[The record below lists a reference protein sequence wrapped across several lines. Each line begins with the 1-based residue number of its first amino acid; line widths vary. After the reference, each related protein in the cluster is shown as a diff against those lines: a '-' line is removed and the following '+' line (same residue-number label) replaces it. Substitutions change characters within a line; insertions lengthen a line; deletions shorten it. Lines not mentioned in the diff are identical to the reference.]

1 MTVLEALPL
10 PSSLVNP
17 QDQES
22 PSLTNALC
30 ARGTQAMT
38 GRADTAIRARVVE
51 AVTMATHAG
60 HRTFVDICDK
70 QFDSHSWGHNM
81 AASCSTHLRV
91 LPSSD
96 PFSPTLG
103 HTHDRWPTLQST
115 DSPADHTLAVGAVEP
130 LVALGAVSTHLPTYR
145 SRLLHP
151 CICRER
157 TDAIATRWGETL
169 EFCRREVRALGRRER
184 I

>member
-1 MTVLEALPL
+1 MTLLEALPL
-10 PSSLVNP
+10 SSSLVNP

-22 PSLTNALC
+22 PGLTNALC

-60 HRTFVDICDK
+60 HHTFVDVCDK
-70 QFDSHSWGHNM
+70 QFDSCSWGQDM
-81 AASCSTHLRV
+81 AASCSTHLRL

-96 PFSPTLG
+96 SFSPT
-103 HTHDRWPTLQST
+103 HDHWPTLQST
-115 DSPADHTLAVGAVEP
+115 DSPAGHTLAVGAVEP

-157 TDAIATRWGETL
+157 TDTIATR
-169 EFCRREVRALGRRER
+169 
-184 I
+184 